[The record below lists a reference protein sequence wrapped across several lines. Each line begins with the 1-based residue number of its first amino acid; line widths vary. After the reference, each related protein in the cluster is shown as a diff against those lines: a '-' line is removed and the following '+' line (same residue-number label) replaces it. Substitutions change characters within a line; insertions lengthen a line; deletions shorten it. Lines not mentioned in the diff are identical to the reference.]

1 MSLIATWFSEGRRA
15 QHPPDPRYP
24 LGMLFDASAGRPF
37 APQTSHRARG
47 QGGRGGSKSESRVDA
62 AVEHLAARRTTTS
75 CARRTVPAFRH
86 QRDGPAGGA
95 VGAV

>member
-37 APQTSHRARG
+37 REVVLQYPAPCVGKWLIKCDVCGTLSI
-47 QGGRGGSKSESRVDA
+47 VTA
-62 AVEHLAARRTTTS
+62 AGAHDPHP
-75 CARRTVPAFRH
+75 CASPVRPPRP
-86 QRDGPAGGA
+86 G
-95 VGAV
+95 